1 MTIKIKFIM
10 KTFAVSCV
18 FTLVLLSVLFT
29 GCGGNASSAEKEINP
44 ADTIYLG
51 DLQEKFKGDSLFFNV
66 VAPDLLLIQ
75 NQYTWLATA
84 KEAEKKGL
92 SEKYYKKVQAEIS
105 ETNEAIRR
113 GVMKGANVKRIHDFQ
128 KDFE

>member
-1 MTIKIKFIM
+1 M
-10 KTFAVSCV
+10 KTFAVSSV
-18 FTLVLLSVLFT
+18 ITLVLLSVLFT
-29 GCGGNASSAEKEINP
+29 GCGGNASSTEKEINP

-66 VAPDLLLIQ
+66 VAPDLILIQ

-92 SEKYYKKVQAEIS
+92 SERYYKKVQAEIS